1 MGGKRRKKQKKNL
14 EALAKFLIGF
24 GAALTG
30 IAELIKA
37 LK

>member
-1 MGGKRRKKQKKNL
+1 MGKKRKKTKKNL
-14 EALAKFLIGF
+14 ETLAKFLLGL

>member
-1 MGGKRRKKQKKNL
+1 MGKKSKKTKKNL
-14 EALAKFLIGF
+14 EILAKFLLGL